1 MRTHP
6 AAAQAGPMQARSAD
20 ERYEIL
26 VRGSLSERLLAA
38 FPELT
43 HERRDGTT
51 LLIGNLADQA
61 ALYGVLDQLESLG
74 IELVG
79 VVRRPLKSSGSD
91 DDDSSGSNA
100 G

>member
-1 MRTHP
+1 
-6 AAAQAGPMQARSAD
+6 MQERSAG

-38 FPELT
+38 FPALT
-43 HERRDGTT
+43 HERRDGATV
-51 LLIGNLADQA
+51 LIGTLADQA
-61 ALYGVLDQLESLG
+61 ALYGVLDQLERLG

-91 DDDSSGSNA
+91 DDGSSGSPR